1 MEEKNNLIISY
12 INNKVEELEE
22 MSMYV
27 PKENVE
33 KLRMAFLNRSE
44 DINIIKTRI
53 DTIFDNSVAVY
64 KQNLEKMG
72 FEYSDVVNVYNK
84 VMKMNKTK
92 AKLYLAGGIIPYV
105 LLNENSNRKHTNL
118 DLLCSKDDVRMI
130 REVFRKNDLYE
141 PKRDSLT
148 YTVNGIDYGFQVVVD
163 KIKVNVAVFE
173 VKEEGLVEYSFD
185 CHRRIGRIKNI
196 NAKLNDY
203 IVPYVSAD
211 NKKYNKHSLPFPDTL
226 HTYHRK

>member
-53 DTIFDNSVAVY
+53 DTIFDNSVVVY

-130 REVFRKNDLYE
+130 REVFRKNDLYIYN
-141 PKRDSLT
+141 SNFLFALLYILT
-148 YTVNGIDYGFQVVVD
+148 F
-163 KIKVNVAVFE
+163 
-173 VKEEGLVEYSFD
+173 L
-185 CHRRIGRIKNI
+185 C
-196 NAKLNDY
+196 L
-203 IVPYVSAD
+203 
-211 NKKYNKHSLPFPDTL
+211 
-226 HTYHRK
+226 